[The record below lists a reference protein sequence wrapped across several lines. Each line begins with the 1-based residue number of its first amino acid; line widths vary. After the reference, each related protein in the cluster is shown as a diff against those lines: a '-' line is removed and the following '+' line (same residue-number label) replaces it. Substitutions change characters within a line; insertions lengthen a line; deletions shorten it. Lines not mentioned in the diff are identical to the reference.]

1 MLPYWFF
8 ALYVNFKIWYSSDSF
23 GRLSY
28 MLLLTIIVCFEDFFI
43 IFDIV
48 LFKYMPE
55 SVVLYYF
62 GQVFG
67 ECFKV

>member
-1 MLPYWFF
+1 
-8 ALYVNFKIWYSSDSF
+8 
-23 GRLSY
+23 